1 MKEVVNMLALTRKK
15 DEAIIIDG
23 NIEVKILDV
32 LGDKVRIGISAPKEI
47 EIYREEVYIQVLE
60 SNRSAMN
67 TSKQGMEAIKKLIK

>member
-1 MKEVVNMLALTRKK
+1 MLALTRKK